1 MPNEQKTLRG
11 SVVDPATDKRV
22 WKIVSLSNRT
32 REEAEAIIQKWK
44 DKIRGVHN
52 DESSSDEETPAP
64 KAKATKEPKPEPTL
78 NIKHEEFHLKLPDP
92 AFGVSILAIGST
104 RSGKTTLINHIYD
117 TYFKPFITCLHT
129 NSLQSP
135 IYDDLK
141 KSAITSPYYLPGLI
155 KQTFKINRETKNKYQ
170 FFHIVD
176 DVVDKK
182 NDKTLLKLFTIM
194 RNARI
199 SAAVGIQDLTIMS
212 SINRGNINY
221 VILMRLNSELAIEK
235 VIRSYLRSYF
245 PPRTSMV
252 ECVRLYKE
260 MTEDRQFF
268 VVDNINGRVYHSK
281 LSL

>member
-1 MPNEQKTLRG
+1 MFYYRSDHYNFAKNNIP
-11 SVVDPATDKRV
+11 
-22 WKIVSLSNRT
+22 
-32 REEAEAIIQKWK
+32 IIFYFN
-44 DKIRGVHN
+44 GVHEDYHKEG
-52 DESSSDEETPAP
+52 DEVNKITFPML
-64 KAKATKEPKPEPTL
+64 AKRAQLVFLTAWE
-78 NIKHEEFHLKLPDP
+78 
-92 AFGVSILAIGST
+92 LA
-104 RSGKTTLINHIYD
+104 
-117 TYFKPFITCLHT
+117 
-129 NSLQSP
+129 
-135 IYDDLK
+135 
-141 KSAITSPYYLPGLI
+141 
-155 KQTFKINRETKNKYQ
+155 NRPNR
-170 FFHIVD
+170 I
-176 DVVDKK
+176 VVDKK

-245 PPRTSMV
+245 PHRTSMV